1 MRRFALTVALG
12 LGLLDPLSPLPTVR
26 GAEPA
31 ADGAFISEALK
42 REILGPKQT
51 TVEAQVYAASKVPVL
66 PPVKSAA
73 EWRAYAEGLRARI
86 LDEIVFRGEAKK
98 WRDAESRVE
107 WLDSLAG
114 DGYRVRKFRFEAAPD
129 FWIPALLYEPDRI
142 AGKVP
147 VVLNLNGHEGEGK
160 ATPYIQERCI
170 NLVKRGMLAVNPEW
184 TGKGELSA
192 PGYSHTRMNQLDLVG
207 TSGLSIFY
215 LTMRNAL
222 THALRHPN
230 ADASRVAVTGLS
242 GGGWQTIMLSAL
254 DTRVKLAV
262 PVAGYSSFATRA
274 AWPELD
280 LGDSEQTPSDLG
292 TIADYVHLTALLAPR
307 PSLLINNARDNC
319 CFRADYAVAPLI
331 REAMPVF
338 RLMGAPDR
346 LRYHLNF
353 DAGHNYGSDNRE
365 ALYRMLK
372 EFFYPKDENFSV
384 VEMPVAGEVRPAAQL
399 KVDLPAGSLDLHRLA
414 LKLSEGLPRK
424 SAMANRRAEL
434 AETVRSRSYKVAGSL
449 AGETKRE
456 GLTVRNWRLSMDG
469 VWTVP
474 AVEFAPENGRGT
486 VVVAAD
492 GGRVEA
498 GEAVK
503 ALVESGK
510 RVVAIDPLH
519 YGESKFA
526 SRDYLYALLLATVGE
541 RLVGIQASQIA
552 AVARWAGGA
561 EVHTFGPRTSLCG
574 RIAGALEPKSVSGVK
589 TKEGLPSLRS
599 VLDGDLTVDKF
610 PEYFCFGLLE
620 KFEAGDLESGR

>member
-1 MRRFALTVALG
+1 MHRLLLALALTGTAAA
-12 LGLLDPLSPLPTVR
+12 
-26 GAEPA
+26 AEA
-31 ADGAFISEALK
+31 SFIREALK

-51 TVEAQVYAASKVPVL
+51 TVEAQVYAASKVPAL
-66 PPVKSAA
+66 PPAKTAA
-73 EWRAYAEGLRARI
+73 EWRAYAQGLRARI
-86 LDEIVFRGEAKK
+86 LNEIVFRGEAKK
-98 WRDAESRVE
+98 WRDAESRIE

-114 DGYRVRKFRFEAAPD
+114 EGYKVRKFRFEAAPD
-129 FWIPALLYEPDRI
+129 FWIPALLYEPSRLV
-142 AGKVP
+142 GKVP
-147 VVLNLNGHEGEGK
+147 VVLNVNGHEGEGK

-170 NLVKRGMLAVNPEW
+170 NLAKRGMLAVNPEW
-184 TGKGELSA
+184 AGKGELSA

-215 LTMRNAL
+215 LTLRNAL

-274 AWPELD
+274 AWPDLD
-280 LGDSEQTPSDLG
+280 LGDSEQTPNDLG

-307 PSLLINNARDNC
+307 PSLLIHNARDNC
-319 CFRADYAVAPLI
+319 CFRADYAVAPLL
-331 REAMPVF
+331 REAAPVF
-338 RLMGAPDR
+338 RLLGAQDK

-353 DAGHNYGSDNRE
+353 DSGHNYGADNRE
-365 ALYRMLK
+365 ALYRVLR
-372 EFFYPKDENFSV
+372 EFFYPKDETLGTA
-384 VEMPVAGEVRPAAQL
+384 EIPVAGEVRTAEQL
-399 KVDLPAGSLDLHRLA
+399 KVDLPAGSLDLHRVA

-424 SAMANRRAEL
+424 PVSANRRAEL
-434 AETVRSRSYKVAGSL
+434 AETVRSRGYKVTAFP
-449 AGETKRE
+449 AGESKMG
-456 GLTVRNWRLSMDG
+456 GLTVRRWRLSMDG

-474 AVEFAPENGRGT
+474 AVEFAPENARGT
-486 VVVAAD
+486 VVVVAD
-492 GGRVEA
+492 GGRAEA
-498 GEAVK
+498 GEEVR
-503 ALVESGK
+503 ALVESGR
-510 RVVAIDPLH
+510 RVVAMDPLY

-552 AVARWAGGA
+552 AAARWAGGA

-574 RIAGALEPKSVSGVK
+574 RVARALEPKAVSGVK
-589 TKEGLPSLRS
+589 TKDGLASLRS
-599 VLDGDLTVDKF
+599 ALERDLTVDKF

-620 KFEAGDLESGR
+620 KFELAELARGW